1 MLNWDQGIRRVVLGA
16 LMESGPAGD
25 ETPVTLDGQ
34 QYLPLG
40 RTSDEQPGALAFAL
54 LARSLLADARLL
66 SGVSG
71 PRLRPLGEWADLIR
85 ALLTGYLVP
94 AGDNEEGLLARCL
107 TEVDALDALPLGE
120 TPVSYRVAA
129 TLVERALGRLGGAT
143 GQYLAHGVTV
153 TSFVPM
159 RAIPF
164 RVVFVVG
171 LGQAQFPRNGRG
183 GELDLRAA
191 RRQLGDVSPRE
202 QDLYMFL
209 ETLLSTREKL
219 ILSYVA
225 RDELTGASLAPSSV
239 LLELRDLLAAGYLP
253 PAEVDKLF
261 SPPDRP
267 PLRRYDD
274 TARLRPGT
282 LAHREAGAKGLG
294 QSLRAALPSGAAVP
308 DFPALRRALDEDRL
322 DPLARRLGVNAP
334 PADGK
339 SVLAGLAPG
348 ERLVVP
354 LSAIRQFL
362 EDPLQG
368 SARFRLRMREVE
380 GDEELIDREQEAF
393 VTDRPLR
400 AGLLREIM
408 QRVVAAG
415 EPSWPAIEATL
426 AAVARREE
434 LRGSAPTGFFAE
446 AERPAL
452 VGILQGWLDQLAKWG
467 AGKPLA
473 GRAIRFGRPAPARAH
488 SGRASR
494 SHPAHHSGRRPGA
507 AGRAGSRG
515 GADRRHRPAHRRA
528 RSLRIGAVLL
538 PQPDRGQR
546 PPAPRPAAGV
556 RRSPGAHRRRRA
568 RGRSWLPGGVGGS
581 RREQSRPGSLPAAAG
596 RRGAALP
603 GRDGRGHGDRG
614 PRHRRATHRRPP
626 LSAALRGRVQR
637 PDAQGGGV
645 AGGGDRKAARRL
657 PGAVR
662 SARSAR

>member
-1 MLNWDQGIRRVVLGA
+1 
-16 LMESGPAGD
+16 
-25 ETPVTLDGQ
+25 
-34 QYLPLG
+34 
-40 RTSDEQPGALAFAL
+40 
-54 LARSLLADARLL
+54 
-66 SGVSG
+66 
-71 PRLRPLGEWADLIR
+71 
-85 ALLTGYLVP
+85 
-94 AGDNEEGLLARCL
+94 
-107 TEVDALDALPLGE
+107 
-120 TPVSYRVAA
+120 
-129 TLVERALGRLGGAT
+129 
-143 GQYLAHGVTV
+143 
-153 TSFVPM
+153 M

-209 ETLLSTREKL
+209 ETLLSTRERL

-274 TARLRPGT
+274 TGRLRPGT
-282 LAHREAGAKGLG
+282 LAHREAGG
-294 QSLRAALPSGAAVP
+294 QGAGAVAAGGTARGGGGARSAGAAARP
-308 DFPALRRALDEDRL
+308 GRGPAGSAGPPPGGERAPRR
-322 DPLARRLGVNAP
+322 
-334 PADGK
+334 GK

-348 ERLVVP
+348 DRLVVP

-452 VGILQGWLDQLAKWG
+452 VGHPPGLA
-467 AGKPLA
+467 
-473 GRAIRFGRPAPARAH
+473 RPAGELG
-488 SGRASR
+488 GRASR
-494 SHPAHHSGRRPGA
+494 
-507 AGRAGSRG
+507 
-515 GADRRHRPAHRRA
+515 
-528 RSLRIGAVLL
+528 
-538 PQPDRGQR
+538 
-546 PPAPRPAAGV
+546 
-556 RRSPGAHRRRRA
+556 
-568 RGRSWLPGGVGGS
+568 WPGG
-581 RREQSRPGSLPAAAG
+581 
-596 RRGAALP
+596 
-603 GRDGRGHGDRG
+603 
-614 PRHRRATHRRPP
+614 
-626 LSAALRGRVQR
+626 
-637 PDAQGGGV
+637 
-645 AGGGDRKAARRL
+645 
-657 PGAVR
+657 
-662 SARSAR
+662 